1 MKSAIQQLR
10 ELNMGVP
17 KPPRLP
23 SEAEVN
29 DVEAVVGITL
39 HPDFRKYLLE
49 ASDVNVGT
57 LEPVTAVDP
66 ESHTYLLNVIEDA
79 KRMGVPSELLPICED
94 NSDFYCIN
102 NEGQIIFWSHNGT
115 TDEKWDSLSNW
126 IQDVWIN
133 GG

>member
-1 MKSAIQQLR
+1 
-10 ELNMGVP
+10 MGVP